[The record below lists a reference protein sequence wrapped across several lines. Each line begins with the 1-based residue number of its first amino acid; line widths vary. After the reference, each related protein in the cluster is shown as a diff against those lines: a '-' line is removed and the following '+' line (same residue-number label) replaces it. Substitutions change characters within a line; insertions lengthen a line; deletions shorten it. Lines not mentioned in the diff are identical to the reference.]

1 MNTDQLIKRMQPAW
15 EELRQLV
22 ERVRRGG
29 PRALT
34 PDELARLDR
43 LYRVTTVHM
52 AQVRSRVR
60 NQTLLK
66 NLNHLVAQAHSVI
79 YVAPS
84 RQPLRRIVG
93 FYFTG
98 FARAVVRTG
107 RFHFAS
113 FLLLALGIACGSL
126 IAVQRPEGT
135 YALFGPGEFRL
146 PGSSPEQLQKWLE
159 AGRDIGGGEKFAF
172 ASFLLTHNIKV
183 GFTACAGG
191 IVGGV
196 PTVFLMIFNGAM
208 LGAFL
213 TVYVEQGLAADVF
226 AWILPHG
233 ITELGAV
240 ILCGGAGL
248 MLGMAV
254 IRPGLDTRRK
264 ALLQTGREAVALLL
278 GVIPM
283 FVMAGLIESYLRQSH
298 LDTSS
303 RLLFA
308 LGTVVFWLVCF
319 VHGYHRER
327 RAENDE
333 TSFEEA
339 PIRDGSVL

>member
-29 PRALT
+29 PRSLT
-34 PDELARLDR
+34 PGELARLDR

-60 NQTLLK
+60 NETLLK

-79 YVAPS
+79 YVAPN
-84 RQPLRRIVG
+84 RQPMRRILG

-98 FARAVVRTG
+98 FARAVVRTR
-107 RFHFAS
+107 RFHLAS
-113 FLLLALGIACGSL
+113 LLLLMLGIACGSL

-146 PGSSPEQLQKWLE
+146 PGASPEQLQVWLE
-159 AGRDIGGGEKFAF
+159 HGRDIGGGQKFAF
-172 ASFLLTHNIKV
+172 ASFLLTHNTKV
-183 GFTACAGG
+183 GFTAFAGG

-213 TVYVEQGLAADVF
+213 AVHVQQGLATEVS

-240 ILCGGAGL
+240 VLCGGAGL

-254 IRPGLDTRRK
+254 IRPGLRTRRQ
-264 ALLQTGREAVALLL
+264 ALAQTGREAIALLL

-308 LGTVVFWLVCF
+308 LGTVVFWQVYFL
-319 VHGYHRER
+319 HGYYRER
-327 RAENDE
+327 RAEG
-333 TSFEEA
+333 EEES
-339 PIRDGSVL
+339 PVRDGSVL